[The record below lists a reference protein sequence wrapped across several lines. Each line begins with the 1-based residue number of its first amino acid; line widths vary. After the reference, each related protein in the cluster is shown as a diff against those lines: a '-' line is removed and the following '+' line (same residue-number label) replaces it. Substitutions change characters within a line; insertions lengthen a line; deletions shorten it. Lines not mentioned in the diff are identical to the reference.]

1 MIRQSTGVVA
11 ARRAGLVIGDNER
24 VNDSSGLAKPG
35 DSYASRI
42 PYVVPDSLDD
52 LTGPASGVIELP
64 RGIEPTGR
72 RYDLDDPSSRVSLYV
87 RVISDA
93 TTTEDLTTYLNRDML
108 RWLWPQ
114 LHLPRYCVR
123 RWHERFPELAA
134 IGAGGP
140 WQ

>member
-1 MIRQSTGVVA
+1 M
-11 ARRAGLVIGDNER
+11 IGDNEQ
-24 VNDSSGLAKPG
+24 VNDSSGLAQPG

-42 PYVVPDSLDD
+42 PYVVPDSLDE
-52 LTGPASGVIELP
+52 LTGPTTGVIELP

-93 TTTEDLTTYLNRDML
+93 TTAEDLDISQPGHV